1 MIEKPA
7 LSGAIPNTWALALAF
22 RISFPIFEISFTAF
36 YGVGGGLYSVS
47 SFWFILLF
55 VNESV
60 MLSVVTRSVLSARP

>member
-1 MIEKPA
+1 MLRM
-7 LSGAIPNTWALALAF
+7 LSGAIPNTWALALALAF

-47 SFWFILLF
+47 AFWFIFLF